1 MNTPVLFCLTFL
13 ALMTDMSLAIPAA
26 NPGKVYT
33 TIASGV
39 VNSGVEGPL
48 TELTMAPQ
56 KTGGGIDY
64 NIEDIPIG
72 PEFMT
77 FTVVNKHTANI
88 STTHVVGANAPT
100 AVSGAVGAGTMVS
113 YLRTGIQTL
122 PRTNSFHLWPV
133 PTPSPIFLNSVPF
146 LIINS

>member
-13 ALMTDMSLAIPAA
+13 ALMANMSLATPP

-33 TIASGV
+33 TITSGV
-39 VNSGVEGPL
+39 VNSGVEGTL

-56 KTGGGIDY
+56 KTGGGVDY
-64 NIEDIPIG
+64 NIEDIPLG

-88 STTHVVGANAPT
+88 STTHVVGAGAPT
-100 AVSGAVGAGTMVS
+100 VVSGAVGAGTMVS

-122 PRTNSFHLWPV
+122 SRTHKLASTYG
-133 PTPSPIFLNSVPF
+133 PTQHTLQYS
-146 LIINS
+146 